1 MKSTAT
7 TPAPVATAGAPG
19 VPGAH
24 PTVGACFAAIRA
36 PELYRNFMVHGFVMF
51 PAGMVLCYVATLID
65 GAAGV
70 ASLPQPGLRLALGAA
85 MVGLGGVWVWYVY
98 GFLFLVGHGS
108 PGTHVDGGP
117 TDLVDTG
124 PYTMIRHPSV
134 LGKVLAVAGL
144 GVAWGSPIFLGVF
157 LPILVAYSLVTNR
170 LLQERFCDER
180 FGPAYAL
187 YRSRVPMVVP
197 RPAGIR
203 RWRAGQSALT
213 AAERNAPRGHPPGIG
228 TEFLYYLAALAAL
241 ISIAAGVAAWVA

>member
-1 MKSTAT
+1 MSDAVETA
-7 TPAPVATAGAPG
+7 PALGGVADSAASK
-19 VPGAH
+19 H
-24 PTVGACFAAIRA
+24 PALAACFAAIRA
-36 PELYRNFMVHGFVMF
+36 PELYRNFMVHGFIMF
-51 PAGMVLCYVATLID
+51 PAGMVLCYIATLID
-65 GAAGV
+65 GALGLAPL
-70 ASLPQPGLRLALGAA
+70 SNLPLRLAAGGA
-85 MVGLGGVWVWYVY
+85 MVAAGGLWVWYVY

-144 GVAWGSPIFLGVF
+144 GVAWGSPVF
-157 LPILVAYSLVTNR
+157 LALFLPVLIAYSLVTNR

-187 YRSRVPMVVP
+187 YRSRVPMVLP

-203 RWRAGQSALT
+203 RWLRGEPALT
-213 AAERNAPRGHPPGIG
+213 PAEHNAPRGHPPGIG
-228 TEFLYYLAALAAL
+228 TEFLYYLGALAGLIAL
-241 ISIAAGVAAWVA
+241 SGSIAFLVS

>member
-1 MKSTAT
+1 MDPNADNHGPAAQAAH
-7 TPAPVATAGAPG
+7 PAP
-19 VPGAH
+19 
-24 PTVGACFAAIRA
+24 GACFGAITA

-65 GAAGV
+65 GALGIAPLG
-70 ASLPQPGLRLALGAA
+70 QPDLRLAVGAA
-85 MVGLGGVWVWYVY
+85 MVALGGLWVWFVY

-144 GVAWGSPIFLGVF
+144 GVAWGSPIFLQAF
-157 LPILVAYSLVTNR
+157 LPVLIAYSVVTNR

-180 FGPAYAL
+180 FGPAYAI
-187 YRSRVPMVVP
+187 YRRRVPMLVP
-197 RPAGIR
+197 RPAGVL
-203 RWRAGQSALT
+203 RWLKGEPALT
-213 AAERNAPRGHPPGIG
+213 QAERNAPRGHPPGIA
-228 TEFLYYLAALAAL
+228 TEFLYYLGALAGL
-241 ISIAAGVAAWVA
+241 IGLAGGIAWWLN